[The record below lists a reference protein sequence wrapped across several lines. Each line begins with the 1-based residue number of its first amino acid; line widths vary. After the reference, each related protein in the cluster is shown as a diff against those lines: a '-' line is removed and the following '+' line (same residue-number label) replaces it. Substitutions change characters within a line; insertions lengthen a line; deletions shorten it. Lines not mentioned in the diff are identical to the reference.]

1 MNYKRIYIIA
11 TVSTISLILL
21 NQLFIQYWLFQK
33 KYDAQVINV
42 SGRQRMLS
50 QRIFGLFCYYAD
62 SRDAKTERSIQS
74 AFAQWE
80 KAHFALL
87 HGDDKVGIKY
97 RIEEASALRLERLT
111 PRIQAAKAA
120 LGKLD
125 LIDQNLIVE
134 LQTNQDAF
142 LVEMNQIVSE
152 LEKSSN
158 RKLRFIVVMEI
169 LLALLSLGV
178 IYFEVQFV
186 FRRITNKLVSK
197 NTSLE
202 QSNQLLE
209 QYAYLASHD
218 LKAPTQ
224 NILAF
229 SQMLK
234 ERLNGRLD
242 TQEQISFQYIIQAA
256 ERMQETTDD
265 LLKFSSVNQGALNM
279 ANHNPLDIIQ
289 DAQLD
294 LNEQILHTKAN
305 ILINELP
312 AQVRGDKVLLKQV
325 FQNLLSNG
333 MKFTPKDVI
342 PKLEIDC
349 QITSDEYHFKVKDN
363 GIGIAPQNQHKIF
376 GLFKRLHRREEFNGT
391 GIGLAIC
398 QKIIEKHKGR
408 MWVSSEEGKGSEFYF
423 SIPK

>member
-1 MNYKRIYIIA
+1 
-11 TVSTISLILL
+11 
-21 NQLFIQYWLFQK
+21 
-33 KYDAQVINV
+33 
-42 SGRQRMLS
+42 
-50 QRIFGLFCYYAD
+50 
-62 SRDAKTERSIQS
+62 
-74 AFAQWE
+74 
-80 KAHFALL
+80 
-87 HGDDKVGIKY
+87 
-97 RIEEASALRLERLT
+97 
-111 PRIQAAKAA
+111 
-120 LGKLD
+120 
-125 LIDQNLIVE
+125 
-134 LQTNQDAF
+134 
-142 LVEMNQIVSE
+142 MNQIVSE
-152 LEKSSN
+152 LEQASN
-158 RKLRFIVVMEI
+158 RKLRFIVIMEI
-169 LLALLSLGV
+169 LLAILSLGV

-186 FRRITNKLVSK
+186 FKRITNKLVSK

-234 ERLNGRLD
+234 ERLNDRLD
-242 TQEQISFQYIIQAA
+242 PQEQISFQYIIQAA

-265 LLKFSSVNQGALNM
+265 LLKFSSVNQGSLNL

-289 DAQLD
+289 AAQSD

-305 ILINELP
+305 ISIKELP
-312 AQVRGDKVLLKQV
+312 TQVRGDKVLLKQV

-333 MKFTPKDVI
+333 MKFTPKDVV
-342 PKLEIDC
+342 PELEIDC
-349 QITSDEYHFKVKDN
+349 QSTSDEYHFKIKDN
-363 GIGIAPQNQHKIF
+363 GIGIAPQNQYKIF

-398 QKIIEKHKGR
+398 QKIIEKHRGR